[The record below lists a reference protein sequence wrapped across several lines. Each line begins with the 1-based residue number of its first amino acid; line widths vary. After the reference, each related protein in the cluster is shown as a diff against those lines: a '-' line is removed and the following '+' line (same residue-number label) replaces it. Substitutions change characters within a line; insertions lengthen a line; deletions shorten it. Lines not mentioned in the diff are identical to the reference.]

1 VYRSI
6 ERRILKPGAFTIGVA
21 SVLVAAL
28 VSSCTGSEG
37 SEEPPAETERGRPN
51 VLVFVT
57 DDQRADS
64 MEAMPLTSKWFKEEG
79 RWYPNAFSLTPVCC
93 PSRASIFSGRFTHNH
108 GVKQFTPRKLHQRST
123 LQAYLQR
130 DGYRTAFYGKYLN
143 AFSLA
148 NDPPFFD
155 DWAVFPQSTKDTY
168 VGGSWNI
175 NGEKRE
181 VSEYSTD
188 FLRRKALEFFEGGDA
203 PWLVFLS
210 TPAPHFPLLAEPEFE
225 DAEVAT
231 WEGNDAVFE
240 YDLSDKP
247 THVRHP
253 VSGKC
258 HLACGRETRTGQFR
272 TLMSVDKLV
281 DDVMTRLQERG
292 EAGNTIAF
300 FLSDNGFL
308 WGEHGVTNKRMPYA
322 QSVMIPFGMRWP
334 AELEPGIDER
344 FVATIDI
351 APTVLKG
358 VGIRQQRRRPMDGR
372 SLLSTAWERDEMLIE
387 HWPAKTVP
395 AYGSLWGHGYQYVE
409 YYDRDLEETTFREY
423 YDLEADPWQLENLLE
438 RDGGAEPPTEARLN
452 ALHER
457 LTELRRCKGKS
468 CP

>member
-1 VYRSI
+1 VYPFI
-6 ERRILKPGAFTIGVA
+6 GPRIPKPGAFSIGVTF
-21 SVLVAAL
+21 VLVAAL
-28 VSSCTGSEG
+28 VASCTGSEG
-37 SEEPPAETERGRPN
+37 GEGPPAQPDQGRPN
-51 VLVFVT
+51 VLVFIT

-64 MEAMPLTSKWFKEEG
+64 MGAMPLTSKWFKEEG
-79 RWYPNAFSLTPVCC
+79 RWYPNAFALTPVCC

-108 GVKQFTPRKLHQRST
+108 KVKQFTPYKLQQRST

-148 NDPPFFD
+148 SDPPFFD
-155 DWAVFPQSTKDTY
+155 DWAIFPQSTEDTY

-175 NGEKRE
+175 NGDKRE

-188 FLRRKALEFFEGGDA
+188 FLRRKALAFLDGGDA
-203 PWLVFLS
+203 PWLMFIS
-210 TPAPHFPLLAEPEFE
+210 TPAPHLPFLAEPEFE
-225 DAEVAT
+225 NADVAT

-240 YDLSDKP
+240 NDLTDKP
-247 THVRHP
+247 EHVRHP
-253 VSGKC
+253 VKGKC
-258 HLACGRETRTGQFR
+258 DLACGRETKTGQYR
-272 TLMSVDKLV
+272 TLMSVDRLV
-281 DDVMTRLQERG
+281 DDVMTRLQDRG
-292 EAGNTIAF
+292 EADNTIAF

-308 WGEHGVTNKRMPYA
+308 WGEHGLTNKRMPYA

-334 AELEPGIDER
+334 AKLEPGTDER

-358 VGIRQQRRRPMDGR
+358 VGVRQRGDPPMDGR
-372 SLLSTAWERDEMLIE
+372 SLLSTEWERDEILIE
-387 HWPAKTVP
+387 HWPAETVP
-395 AYGSLWGHGYQYVE
+395 AYASLWGDGYQYVE
-409 YYDRDLEETTFREY
+409 YYDRRLEETTYREY

-438 RDGGAEPPTEARLN
+438 SDGDAEPPSEARLN

-457 LTELRRCKGKS
+457 LTELRRCIGKA